1 MIAHLFS
8 WLPFFFH
15 HHYHVDTVNQSIIV
29 PRITWYHH
37 QQQQHTGCFK
47 IKYQIPPPQSNQDR
61 NLKSVTKQI
70 LWGQI
75 YRRHSSKS
83 LVSQFESIFKSLLE
97 YGVIYTCQRAKL
109 KSHTTPQ
116 ISGHFSSVHAYNQK
130 FIYRLWLYLHGYS
143 MSLWFIL
150 ITFFVEFSFSLF
162 CFSVG
167 GGGLLFF
174 PRQINRIKLIHD
186 LRSNLIS
193 DGSIFQK
200 LMLRFCVFIWQ

>member
-1 MIAHLFS
+1 MFRGS
-8 WLPFFFH
+8 R
-15 HHYHVDTVNQSIIV
+15 DTTISNNNIQGVSKLN
-29 PRITWYHH
+29 
-37 QQQQHTGCFK
+37 
-47 IKYQIPPPQSNQDR
+47 IKYPPAQSNQDR

-70 LWGQI
+70 LLGQI

-143 MSLWFIL
+143 LSLWFIL
-150 ITFFVEFSFSLF
+150 ITFFVEFSFSSF

-174 PRQINRIKLIHD
+174 PGKLIESN

-193 DGSIFQK
+193 DGSIF
-200 LMLRFCVFIWQ
+200 

>member
-1 MIAHLFS
+1 MFRGS
-8 WLPFFFH
+8 R
-15 HHYHVDTVNQSIIV
+15 DTTISNNNIQGVSKLN
-29 PRITWYHH
+29 
-37 QQQQHTGCFK
+37 
-47 IKYQIPPPQSNQDR
+47 IKYSPPQSNQDR

-97 YGVIYTCQRAKL
+97 YGVIFIIL
-109 KSHTTPQ
+109 TTPQ

-130 FIYRLWLYLHGYS
+130 FIYRLWLYLHEYS

-167 GGGLLFF
+167 GGVSFF
-174 PRQINRIKLIHD
+174 PPAN
-186 LRSNLIS
+186 
-193 DGSIFQK
+193 
-200 LMLRFCVFIWQ
+200 

>member
-47 IKYQIPPPQSNQDR
+47 IKYQIPPPPQSNQDR

-130 FIYRLWLYLHGYS
+130 FIYIDYDYTCMDILCNYDLFWLLFS
-143 MSLWFIL
+143 SSFLFL
-150 ITFFVEFSFSLF
+150 CFVL
-162 CFSVG
+162 VL

-174 PRQINRIKLIHD
+174 PRQLN
-186 LRSNLIS
+186 
-193 DGSIFQK
+193 
-200 LMLRFCVFIWQ
+200 